1 MKYITGEIAAAIN
14 KTMIETYSKGELIGI
29 KEPHLL
35 DSTINRPLATMFGKP
50 LYEDIFEKAVA
61 LFESLAKNHVFHNA
75 NKRTAFACMTYFLFI
90 NGHVC
95 VMNESKAA
103 DLTVDFVTNNLQFD
117 EVLNEIKKHSYR
129 KSAKS

>member
-1 MKYITGEIAAAIN
+1 MKYLTAKIATAIN
-14 KTMIETYSKGELIGI
+14 KTMIETYSKGEIIGV
-29 KEPHLL
+29 KEPSLL
-35 DSTINRPLATMFGKP
+35 DSAVSRPLATMFGKS

-61 LFESLAKNHVFHNA
+61 LFESIAKNHVFYNA

-103 DLTVDFVTNNLQFD
+103 DLTVDLVTGKLDFK
-117 EVLNEIKKHSYR
+117 VVVTEIKKHSYR
-129 KSAKS
+129 KSIKS